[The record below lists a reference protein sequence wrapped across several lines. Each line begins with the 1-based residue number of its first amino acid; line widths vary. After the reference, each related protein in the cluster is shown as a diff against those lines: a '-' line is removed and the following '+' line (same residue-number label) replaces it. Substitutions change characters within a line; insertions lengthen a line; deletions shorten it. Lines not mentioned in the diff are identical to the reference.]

1 MKIKN
6 AAAKVAVIAAVLLGL
21 MVGRASATHEPIPG
35 IDIIVRKT
43 PGGLAMHAT
52 TDKSGKFAFNNL
64 GVGTYELSV
73 NVPQTKASINTS
85 RGNIKHTSRIAEN
98 GVEVCNVSVTLGT
111 GRPEP
116 VTIEI
121 RKDGGKITGTVVRA
135 DAATKSGA
143 RAQVL
148 ENGVSV
154 ASYRDAATKSG
165 ARPAQGTSKKAA
177 DVNNA
182 MDAVSTT
189 R

>member
-1 MKIKN
+1 M
-6 AAAKVAVIAAVLLGL
+6 
-21 MVGRASATHEPIPG
+21 
-35 IDIIVRKT
+35 
-43 PGGLAMHAT
+43 
-52 TDKSGKFAFNNL
+52 
-64 GVGTYELSV
+64 
-73 NVPQTKASINTS
+73 NVPQPKALISTS
-85 RGNIKHTSRIAEN
+85 RSNIKHTSRTVN
-98 GVEVCNVSVTLGT
+98 GLEVYDVSVALGT